1 MIAVAPPGAAR
12 IARPVLI
19 VIGLG
24 VVVALRWAA
33 TVSGSAGGLTVGI
46 VFGMGLLGV
55 AMAGGWR
62 PARERVSS
70 IVIGIAGG
78 SVLVLLAIATHPSG
92 LPALAP
98 ASAFAPWA
106 AVTVL
111 VACAEEAVL
120 RGALFTEL
128 DERLGV
134 SAAVLV
140 TSIVFA
146 LLHVPLY
153 GWHVVPLDLG
163 VGLWLAGLRLASG
176 GVVAPAIAHTL
187 ADLATWWL

>member
-1 MIAVAPPGAAR
+1 MA
-12 IARPVLI
+12 
-19 VIGLG
+19 GLG
-24 VVVALRWAA
+24 VVVSLRWAA
-33 TVSGSAGGLTVGI
+33 TVSGSADGLTVGI
-46 VFGMGLLGV
+46 AFGLGLLGV
-55 AMAGGWR
+55 ALAGGWR
-62 PARERVSS
+62 PARPRVSPA
-70 IVIGIAGG
+70 VIGIAGG
-78 SVLVLLAIATHPSG
+78 AVLVLLAITTHPSEVR
-92 LPALAP
+92 LPAP
-98 ASAFAPWA
+98 AATFEPWA

-128 DERLGV
+128 DERSGV
-134 SAAVLV
+134 AAAVLV

-176 GVVAPAIAHTL
+176 GVAAPAIAHTL